1 VPTDENGVDCVAVF
15 QIKVVARPDARMVEV
30 PLEIETEL
38 PREFDGVALLASS
51 GLPRKVKLKAPT
63 DALKLSTAYRCDR
76 LLADVVR
83 LALRGT
89 LQDVARVQEAARGFI
104 KGVRERRRDGAT
116 LLVEV
121 NDRGKIDVAE
131 LGQPLE
137 GPSGPSLGPT
147 PEVAG
152 PASLADRV
160 GGVEKR
166 LSRMEA
172 AFAKLLGNEKP
183 ATRAGFEGRLAR
195 LEEQLGLLGAD
206 ATGRQPP
213 AEAAELPPLGAEL
226 RMRKAPRRATAI
238 DSFAEGLRSE
248 LRGRATQL
256 LGAADRAL
264 LACDKAARLAAEAE
278 QQLGAP
284 AGGDEDRELRRLAA
298 EAATRQTSLQLF
310 LAEVDLYAASE
321 LAIADRLLERL
332 GANPPA
338 PGQLSPDPAGPL
350 SALGESLLRKGPFTA
365 LLAAW
370 VEGAAPLCG
379 WTLIQPR
386 RGDEVRPDLHEVEAD
401 GGRRGAPIGR
411 VLVPGVRRQD
421 GSIAA
426 RARVALEDVGA
437 APEVQGLSAAPPSP
451 AEFAV
456 SDNEVEEVHDLP
468 ASVDTPQAPAAATG
482 SSGSTN
488 PIVATIK
495 AALAAEAEGEGPAS
509 TGNASEAPATP
520 VDAQPERPGGEKP

>member
-1 VPTDENGVDCVAVF
+1 
-15 QIKVVARPDARMVEV
+15 MVEV
-30 PLEIETEL
+30 PLEIEVEL

-63 DALKLSTAYRCDR
+63 DALKLSTAYRADR

-83 LALRGT
+83 FALRGT

-121 NDRGKIDVAE
+121 NDRGKIDVTE
-131 LGQPLE
+131 FGQPQE
-137 GPSGPSLGPT
+137 GPSGPSAGPSAGAA
-147 PEVAG
+147 PESAR

-160 GGVEKR
+160 EGIDRR
-166 LSRMEA
+166 LTRMEA
-172 AFAKLLGNEKP
+172 ALAKLLSTEK
-183 ATRAGFEGRLAR
+183 
-195 LEEQLGLLGAD
+195 
-206 ATGRQPP
+206 TGPRQPP
-213 AEAAELPPLGAEL
+213 AEAAELPTPGAEP
-226 RMRKAPRRATAI
+226 RGRKAPRRATAI
-238 DSFAEGLRSE
+238 DSFAEGLRTE

-256 LGAADRAL
+256 LGAADRAV

-298 EAATRQTSLQLF
+298 DAATRQTSLQLF

-338 PGQLSPDPAGPL
+338 PGELSPDPAGPL
-350 SALGESLLRKGPFTA
+350 SALGESLLRKGPFA
-365 LLAAW
+365 QLLAAW
-370 VEGAAPLCG
+370 VESAAPLCG
-379 WTLIQPR
+379 WTLIEPR

-411 VLVPGVRRQD
+411 VLVPGVRRRD
-421 GSIAA
+421 GSIVA
-426 RARVALEDVGA
+426 RARVALEDAGV
-437 APEVQGLSAAPPSP
+437 APEVEKLRAELPSP
-451 AEFAV
+451 AEFVV
-456 SDNEVEEVHDLP
+456 SDSEVEEVHDLP
-468 ASVDTPQAPAAATG
+468 RSVDTPHVPAPG
-482 SSGSTN
+482 PSVSTN

-495 AALAAEAEGEGPAS
+495 AALAAEAESEGSAS
-509 TGNASEAPATP
+509 TGDASEAPATP
-520 VDAQPERPGGEKP
+520 ADARPDRPRSEEP

>member
-1 VPTDENGVDCVAVF
+1 VF
-15 QIKVVARPDARMVEV
+15 HIKVVARPDARMVEV
-30 PLEIETEL
+30 PLEIEVEL

-63 DALKLSTAYRCDR
+63 DAIKLSTAYRADR

-83 LALRGT
+83 FALRGT

-121 NDRGKIDVAE
+121 SDRGKMDVTE
-131 LGQPLE
+131 LGQPPE
-137 GPSGPSLGPT
+137 VPSGLSARPPPEAGGP
-147 PEVAG
+147 VS
-152 PASLADRV
+152 PAADRV
-160 GGVEKR
+160 DGLERR

-172 AFAKLLGNEKP
+172 ALAKLLGNGK
-183 ATRAGFEGRLAR
+183 T
-195 LEEQLGLLGAD
+195 
-206 ATGRQPP
+206 
-213 AEAAELPPLGAEL
+213 AAERTLGAEP
-226 RMRKAPRRATAI
+226 RGRTAPRRATAI
-238 DSFAEGLRSE
+238 DSFAEGLRAE

-256 LGAADRAL
+256 LGASDRAV
-264 LACDKAARLAAEAE
+264 LACDKAAQLAVEAE

-284 AGGDEDRELRRLAA
+284 AGGEEDRELRRLAA

-310 LAEVDLYAASE
+310 LAEVDLYAAAE

-350 SALGESLLRKGPFTA
+350 SALGESLLRKGPFGQ
-365 LLAAW
+365 LLGAW
-370 VEGAAPLCG
+370 VESAAPLCG
-379 WTLIQPR
+379 WTLIEPR
-386 RGDEVRPDLHEVEAD
+386 RGDELRPDLHEVEDD

-411 VLVPGVRRQD
+411 VLVPGVRRGD
-421 GSIAA
+421 GSILS
-426 RARVALEDVGA
+426 RARVALEDAVV
-437 APEVQGLSAAPPSP
+437 APEVEGLR
-451 AEFAV
+451 AELPVLPEFVV
-456 SDNEVEEVHDLP
+456 SDSEVEEVHTLP
-468 ASVDTPQAPAAATG
+468 GSADKPHTPAAATATGVGEASPASGAG

-495 AALAAEAEGEGPAS
+495 AALAAEAESKGPAP
-509 TGNASEAPATP
+509 TGAASESPATP
-520 VDAQPERPGGEKP
+520 ADAPPDRPRGEEP